1 MAMSPSKMDSFAP
14 RMMQSPWNILGS
26 GKDKWCLKQELWW
39 IYHQQNRTKKITH
52 QTVDLPPVRSH
63 RHGKAAL
70 VLVESALRL
79 VDDCLPEGNFPLLAA
94 SKNIH
99 YRYQRLHSCVINNPH
114 VCMQTYVYIYIHIN
128 TVNIYIYHICAL
140 VPWHISYDLI
150 FRINLPNCWL
160 DPCLQAPA

>member
-26 GKDKWCLKQELWW
+26 GKDKWCLKQALWW

-52 QTVDLPPVRSH
+52 QTVDLPPVSSH

-79 VDDCLPEGNFPLLAA
+79 VDDCLPEGNFALLAA

-99 YRYQRLHSCVINNPH
+99 YINDYIH
-114 VCMQTYVYIYIHIN
+114 VLSIIRMFACKHMFIYIYIHIN
-128 TVNIYIYHICAL
+128 TVNIYIIYVH
-140 VPWHISYDLI
+140 WFHDI
-150 FRINLPNCWL
+150 FPMTSFSGSTY
-160 DPCLQAPA
+160 QTAG

>member
-52 QTVDLPPVRSH
+52 QTVDLPPVNSH

-99 YRYQRLHSCVINNPH
+99 YIYQRLHSCVINNPH
-114 VCMQTYVYIYIHIN
+114 VCMQTYVYIY
-128 TVNIYIYHICAL
+128 TYIYIYIYVH
-140 VPWHISYDLI
+140 WFHDI
-150 FRINLPNCWL
+150 FPMTSCRIILPNWWL

>member
-1 MAMSPSKMDSFAP
+1 MSLTKMAMSPSKMDSFAP
-14 RMMQSPWNILGS
+14 RMMHSPWNILGS

-52 QTVDLPPVRSH
+52 QTVDLPPVNSH

-79 VDDCLPEGNFPLLAA
+79 VDECLPEGNFPLLAA

-99 YRYQRLHSCVINNPH
+99 YINDYIH
-114 VCMQTYVYIYIHIN
+114 VLSIIRMFACKYMFIYIN
-128 TVNIYIYHICAL
+128 TYMAVCQNPGTPGEHQNS
-140 VPWHISYDLI
+140 W
-150 FRINLPNCWL
+150 
-160 DPCLQAPA
+160 